1 MMEGSGA
8 SRLNQLFGGGNVGSS
23 GVDIKRAIIKTLPP
37 EISVQVDGDSIDT
50 PSEGIIVAEHLLE
63 HKRTVS
69 FNGGVVSGNVDGF
82 HGPGNLTSLKVINGD
97 LTFSC
102 DLKIGDPVIVAIAN
116 DGQMVYVLDKA
127 VI

>member
-8 SRLNQLFGGGNVGSS
+8 SRLYQLFGGGSAGSS

-50 PSEGIIVAEHLLE
+50 PAEGIIIAEHLTE
-63 HKRTVS
+63 HKRTIS
-69 FNGGVVSGNVDGF
+69 FSGGVVSGNVDGF
-82 HGPGNLTSLKVINGD
+82 HGPGELTSLTITGGE
-97 LTFSC
+97 LTFHC
-102 DLKIGDPVIVAIAN
+102 DLKVGDPVIVAVAN
-116 DGQMVYVLDKA
+116 DGQMIYVLDKA

>member
-8 SRLNQLFGGGNVGSS
+8 SRLYQLFGGGSAGAT

-63 HKRTVS
+63 HKRT
-69 FNGGVVSGNVDGF
+69 
-82 HGPGNLTSLKVINGD
+82 ING
-97 LTFSC
+97 LESLFEC
-102 DLKIGDPVIVAIAN
+102 DLEVGDPVIVAVAN
-116 DGQMVYVLDKA
+116 DGQLIYVLDKA
-127 VI
+127 VV

>member
-8 SRLNQLFGGGNVGSS
+8 SRLYQLFGGGSGGSS

-50 PSEGIIVAEHLLE
+50 PAEGIIVAEHLTE
-63 HKRTVS
+63 HKRT
-69 FNGGVVSGNVDGF
+69 
-82 HGPGNLTSLKVINGD
+82 INGAEV
-97 LTFSC
+97 TFSC
-102 DLKIGDPVIVAIAN
+102 DLKVNDPVIVAIAN
-116 DGQMVYVLDKA
+116 DGQVVYVLDKV